1 MFKRIKTWLL
11 DHNYNA
17 LLEKSV
23 DEGLSPAEFQT
34 LENLEH
40 TKKHGH
46 FGEHF

>member
-17 LLEKSV
+17 LLEKSL
-23 DEGLSPAEFQT
+23 DYGLDTAEFQT